1 MQADLRLLLVR
12 HGETEWSREGRFYG
26 RTNLPL
32 TDVGL
37 QDAQD
42 LIAKITPFAPSI
54 AHVSPALRAQQTVAP
69 TLARLGIQKIDE
81 PDLWEQDYGDWEGR
95 HFNDVKAENEVLFKQ
110 WLKKEIPGP
119 PGGEASTAVRDR
131 AMRVVS
137 KITDSYQK
145 QTVLI
150 VAHGSL
156 LNAMLCGLVNAE
168 HGPSW
173 TFPFQTGKLTEVVFR
188 NGRASLVGFNR

>member
-1 MQADLRLLLVR
+1 MNASLRLLLVR
-12 HGETEWSREGRFYG
+12 HGETEWSKEGRFYG

-32 TDVGL
+32 TDVGQ

-42 LIAKITPFAPSI
+42 LIAKITPFAPHI
-54 AHVSPALRAQQTVAP
+54 CVASPALRAQQTAAP
-69 TLARLGIQKIDE
+69 TVAALGLQIINDA
-81 PDLWEQDYGDWEGR
+81 DLWEQDYGDWEGK
-95 HFNDVKAENEVLFKQ
+95 HFNEVRAESETVFNQ
-110 WLKKEIPGP
+110 WLSKEIPGP
-119 PGGEASTAVRDR
+119 PGGEESTAVRDR
-131 AMRVVS
+131 AMRAVS
-137 KITDSYQK
+137 KITDTYQN

-156 LNAMLCGLVNAE
+156 LNAMLCGILDAS

-188 NGRASLVGFNR
+188 NGTPALVGFNR

>member
-1 MQADLRLLLVR
+1 MQANLRLLLVR

-42 LIAKITPFAPSI
+42 LIAKITPFAPDI
-54 AHVSPALRAQQTVAP
+54 AYVSPALRAQQTAGP
-69 TLARLGIQKIDE
+69 TLAALGLEKIDE
-81 PDLWEQDYGDWEGR
+81 PDLWEQDYGDWEGK
-95 HFNDVKAENEVLFKQ
+95 HFNDVKAESAQVFEQ
-110 WLKKEIPGP
+110 WLAKEIPGP
-119 PGGEASTAVRDR
+119 PGGETTAVVRDR

-137 KITDSYQK
+137 KITDSYQD
-145 QTVLI
+145 QTILI

-188 NGRASLVGFNR
+188 GGTPALIGFNR